1 MALQPEGAAC
11 AKALRQEDSRQCHF
25 WWEEEDTSGKYCYW
39 NSSVAGLSIL
49 LLSLHAPLDG
59 LLAPVNN
66 DALSYSVDCT
76 GAHSLGGG

>member
-11 AKALRQEDSRQCHF
+11 AKALRQQDSRQCHF
-25 WWEEEDTSGKYCYW
+25 WWEEEDTSGKFL
-39 NSSVAGLSIL
+39 NSSAAGLSIL

-66 DALSYSVDCT
+66 DALSTV
-76 GAHSLGGG
+76 